1 MKVTLVP
8 ERRRTAQLLCR
19 LIRELNACPRANSGA
34 PAPERIEPSQPMHPY
49 FGSGITIAPSGP
61 AYGLDEPAENR
72 VSKSIQAGLHEGLV
86 IDSTVRV
93 QIIFNLIPLRS
104 KMRSFRTII
113 FLLLVSSTAIAAAD
127 NPELS
132 SLGLS
137 SPSVKSGN
145 SLRGTVTLNMAAPF
159 DIEVSLAGDPPGA
172 AKLPGSVIVPA
183 GSNSANFTISLGIP

>member
-1 MKVTLVP
+1 
-8 ERRRTAQLLCR
+8 
-19 LIRELNACPRANSGA
+19 
-34 PAPERIEPSQPMHPY
+34 MHPY

-104 KMRSFRTII
+104 AMRSFRTII

-127 NPELS
+127 NPEVS
-132 SLGLS
+132 SLGLNL
-137 SPSVKSGN
+137 PSVKSG
-145 SLRGTVTLNMAAPF
+145 SSPRGTVTLNIAAPF
-159 DIEVSLAGDPPGA
+159 DIEVSLAADPPGA

-183 GSNSANFTISLGIP
+183 GSNSANFTISRESRRSVTQLSDSIVISLFVRCQTPRERSPNRRSERTS